1 MNTTLPSILTRGV
14 AEVLPSAAA
23 LADVM
28 TQKKIRLYL
37 GIDPTSNKLH
47 LGHSVVLRKLQEF
60 ADAGHEVILLI
71 GNGTVKIGDPT
82 GRDKTRPVLSDQ
94 EIEANFATWKQQAEK
109 ILDFSKITIRRNGDW
124 LDKLSFADLVRIMS
138 KMSVQQLLERD
149 MFQERIKNGL
159 PIFVHE
165 LIYPLAQGYDSVA
178 MDVDLELGGT
188 DQTFNML
195 MGRQLQKLM
204 NNREKFVLSVPLLL
218 GTDGRKMGKSL
229 GNFIAMTETPEDM
242 YGKLM
247 AITDAIIINYY
258 TLLTDVP
265 AVEIADMER
274 GLANGSAHPMELK
287 KKLAFT
293 ITKQYHGEALAQA
306 AQEHFE
312 KTVQKKEVPTDL
324 PEIIV
329 TIPLLS
335 ALDLVMLTNT
345 QPSRSAATRLIEQGG
360 VELDGQKL
368 TDWKAMVSINTG
380 AVLRVGKRQYFRLS

>member
-1 MNTTLPSILTRGV
+1 
-14 AEVLPSAAA
+14 
-23 LADVM
+23 
-28 TQKKIRLYL
+28 
-37 GIDPTSNKLH
+37 
-47 LGHSVVLRKLQEF
+47 
-60 ADAGHEVILLI
+60 
-71 GNGTVKIGDPT
+71 
-82 GRDKTRPVLSDQ
+82 
-94 EIEANFATWKQQAEK
+94 
-109 ILDFSKITIRRNGDW
+109 
-124 LDKLSFADLVRIMS
+124 
-138 KMSVQQLLERD
+138 
-149 MFQERIKNGL
+149 
-159 PIFVHE
+159 
-165 LIYPLAQGYDSVA
+165 
-178 MDVDLELGGT
+178 
-188 DQTFNML
+188 
-195 MGRQLQKLM
+195 
-204 NNREKFVLSVPLLL
+204 
-218 GTDGRKMGKSL
+218 
-229 GNFIAMTETPEDM
+229 MTETPEDM

-258 TLLTDVP
+258 TLLTDIP

-368 TDWKAMVSINTG
+368 TDWKAMISINTG

>member
-82 GRDKTRPVLSDQ
+82 GRDKTRPVLTDQ
-94 EIEANFATWKQQAEK
+94 EIETNFATWKQQAEK

-124 LDKLSFADLVRIMS
+124 LDKLSFADLVHIMS

-165 LIYPLAQGYDSVA
+165 LIYPLAQGYDSVV

-229 GNFIAMTETPEDM
+229 GNFIGMTETPEDM

-258 TLLTDVP
+258 TLLTDIP

-368 TDWKAMVSINTG
+368 TDWKAMISINTG

>member
-14 AEVLPSAAA
+14 AEVLPSATA

-60 ADAGHEVILLI
+60 AEAGHEVILLI

-82 GRDKTRPVLSDQ
+82 GRDKTRPVLTDQ
-94 EIEANFATWKQQAEK
+94 EIEANFATWKEQAQK
-109 ILDFSKITIRRNGDW
+109 ILDFSKISIRRNGDW

-149 MFQERIKNGL
+149 MFQDRIKNGL

-204 NNREKFVLSVPLLL
+204 NNREKFVLSAPLLL

-258 TLLTDVP
+258 TLLTDIP

-274 GLANGSAHPMELK
+274 GLADGSAHPMELK

-293 ITKQYHGEALAQA
+293 ITKQYHGETLAQA

-324 PEIIV
+324 PVLAI
-329 TIPLLS
+329 TTPTLS
-335 ALDLVMLTNT
+335 TLDLVMLTDT
-345 QPSRSAATRLIEQGG
+345 QPSRSAAARLIEQGG

-368 TDWKAMVSINTG
+368 TDWKAMVSINTDS
-380 AVLRVGKRQYFRLS
+380 VLRVGKRQYFRLS